1 MDASAAGSTLS
12 RGVRDLVACHA
23 CCAGC
28 CSADSFQLVHRG
40 TLHINRDN
48 PLDTRAC
55 AERSLAESTTER
67 GAPAALRR
75 AAG

>member
-1 MDASAAGSTLS
+1 M
-12 RGVRDLVACHA
+12 LVACHV

-48 PLDTRAC
+48 PLAQCRPLC
-55 AERSLAESTTER
+55 EVLAEI
-67 GAPAALRR
+67 PDFR
-75 AAG
+75 AARGKRHPLAASLCLVCVAIL